1 MSYLPTELPA
11 PTPEED
17 DAPFWAHC
25 NERRLMFQQCPQC
38 GTLVHPPLPVCPGCQ
53 SLERAWVQAPAQA
66 QLFSFTWVHT
76 AAHESVKPSL
86 PYNVAVVE
94 FPEMPGV
101 RLISNVIDTERGA
114 LRVGDRLTLA
124 WEQGWE
130 GQMLPR
136 FRQLKDA
143 T

>member
-1 MSYLPTELPA
+1 MSYLPPELPA
-11 PTPEED
+11 PAPDED
-17 DAPFWAHC
+17 DAQFWGYC
-25 NERRLMFQQCPQC
+25 NERRLMFQQCPRC

-53 SLERAWVQAPAQA
+53 SLECAWVEAPAQA
-66 QLFSFTWVHT
+66 SLFSFTWVHT
-76 AAHESVKPSL
+76 AAHESVRAYL

-101 RLISNVIDTERGA
+101 RLISNVIDAERGA
-114 LRVGDRLTLA
+114 LRVGDSLTLA
-124 WEQGWE
+124 WERGWE

-136 FRQLKDA
+136 FRRVQDA